1 MCRALYAPMHALCL
15 ADQKTPA
22 MDKLYF
28 YILQTDAM
36 LPKYLDSLESQTA
49 GFLSETTIQSMASVP
64 MAGESDSEED
74 DNSSGDDEDDDR
86 GNNDDKKEN
95 DDDDEDEFDTQ
106 VME

>member
-28 YILQTDAM
+28 YVLQTDAM
-36 LPKYLDSLESQTA
+36 LPKYLDSLESQTV

-64 MAGESDSEED
+64 MAGESDSKED
-74 DNSSGDDEDDDR
+74 DNSSGDD
-86 GNNDDKKEN
+86 
-95 DDDDEDEFDTQ
+95 
-106 VME
+106 

>member
-1 MCRALYAPMHALCL
+1 MRVLRL

-28 YILQTDAM
+28 YFLQTDAM

-49 GFLSETTIQSMASVP
+49 GFLSETMVQSMASVP

-74 DNSSGDDEDDDR
+74 DNSSHDDEDDDK
-86 GNNDDKKEN
+86 GNNDDEEE
-95 DDDDEDEFDTQ
+95 DDASDEDAFDTQ
-106 VME
+106 VTE